1 MFEREFL
8 VYVNGEFMPKG
19 EAKVSVFDH
28 GFLYG
33 DGIFEGIR
41 AYNGR
46 IFRLTE
52 HIDRLY
58 ESAKTIKLSIPL
70 SKQEMKDVCAETLR
84 RNKIKDGYLRLVVSR
99 GAGKLGLDP
108 RNCERPTIVAI
119 PTEYVVTV
127 ANAKPAKAIVASTR
141 RTPSVSLPPTVKSCN
156 YLNNVLAR
164 IEAINANAD
173 EAIMLDIR
181 GYVSEGAGDNV
192 FIIRRGSLITPPLHA
207 GVLEGVTRLVVM
219 EIARKLGIEV
229 AEKDITIHE
238 LYNAEEAFI
247 TGTGGEI
254 QSLIEIDGRTVGV
267 GKPGPITQRIVEE
280 FKREVTRPEAG
291 YPV

>member
-1 MFEREFL
+1 MIT
-8 VYVNGEFMPKG
+8 
-19 EAKVSVFDH
+19 A
-28 GFLYG
+28 FLYG

-46 IFRLTE
+46 ISRLTE

-58 ESAKTIKLSIPL
+58 ESAKTIKLNIPL

-108 RNCERPTIVAI
+108 RNCERPTIVII
-119 PTEYVVTV
+119 PTEYVVVV
-127 ANAKPAKAIVASTR
+127 ANAQPAKAIVASTR

-280 FKREVTRPEAG
+280 FKQEVTRPEAG

>member
-1 MFEREFL
+1 MPEREFL
-8 VYVNGEFMPKG
+8 VYINGEFLPKSQ
-19 EAKVSVFDH
+19 AKISVFDH

-41 AYNGR
+41 AYSGR

-58 ESAKTIKLSIPL
+58 ESAKTIKLNIPL
-70 SKQEMKDVCAETLR
+70 SKQNMKEACAETLR

-99 GAGKLGLDP
+99 GTGKLGLDP
-108 RNCERPTIVAI
+108 RNCEKPTIVII
-119 PTEYVVTV
+119 PTEYVVAV
-127 ANAKPAKAIVASTR
+127 ANARPAKAIVASTR

-192 FIIRRGSLITPPLHA
+192 FIIRRGSLITPPVHA

-254 QSLIEIDGRTVGV
+254 QPLTEIDGRTVGA
-267 GKPGPITQRIVEE
+267 GKPGPITQKILEE
-280 FKREVTRPEAG
+280 FKREITRPEAG

>member
-1 MFEREFL
+1 MPERDFL
-8 VYVNGEFMPKG
+8 VYVNGQFSPTSQ
-19 EAKVSVFDH
+19 ATISVFDH

-58 ESAKTIKLSIPL
+58 ESAKTIKLTIPL
-70 SKQEMKDVCAETLR
+70 SKQEMKEACAETLR

-108 RNCERPTIVAI
+108 RNCEKPTIVII
-119 PTEYVVTV
+119 PTEYVVAV
-127 ANAKPAKAIVASTR
+127 ADAKPAKAIVASTR

-181 GYVSEGAGDNV
+181 GYVSEGAGDNI

-254 QSLIEIDGRTVGV
+254 QPLIEIDGRTVGT
-267 GKPGPITQRIVEE
+267 GKPGPITQKILEE
-280 FKREVTRPEAG
+280 FKRETVKPEAG